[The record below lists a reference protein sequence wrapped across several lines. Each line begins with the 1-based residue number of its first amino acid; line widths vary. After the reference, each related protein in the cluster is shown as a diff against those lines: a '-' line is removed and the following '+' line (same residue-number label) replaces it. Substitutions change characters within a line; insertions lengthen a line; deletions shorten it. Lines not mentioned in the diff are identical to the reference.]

1 MEMINVFNTQPKGK
15 NDWTNERW
23 ITRINHERIWIKR
36 KKHSYFKDS
45 DDEYKK
51 VKGTKKCVIKG
62 TFKFK
67 DYNNC
72 LRKIIITV

>member
-1 MEMINVFNTQPKGK
+1 MKEFGLREK
-15 NDWTNERW
+15 N
-23 ITRINHERIWIKR
+23 
-36 KKHSYFKDS
+36 SYFKD

-51 VKGTKKCVIKG
+51 VKGIKKCVIKR

>member
-1 MEMINVFNTQPKGK
+1 M
-15 NDWTNERW
+15 
-23 ITRINHERIWIKR
+23 NHERIWVKR